1 MDKQWKSLLAI
12 TGGIVATAG
21 IARLAQKT
29 SRHISLRDKVV
40 LITGGSRG
48 LGLVIARE
56 LSHLGARVAIC
67 ARNDR
72 ELARV
77 REEFADNGKQIFTE
91 ICDVGVR
98 AEMDRCVRNV
108 REALGEIDIL
118 INNAGQIVVGPLEN
132 QSTEAFED
140 AMQTNFWGPFYSV
153 LAVSPAMRAR
163 RFGRIVNIASIGG
176 KLAFPHLLPYSASKF
191 ALVGY
196 SQGLRVEMLKHNVF
210 VTTVCP
216 GLMRTG
222 SPRNADFSGQ
232 NEKEYAWFKISD
244 SLPVG
249 SIGAKT
255 AARKIIRA
263 LADGDAEVHLGITA
277 KVGAVAQGIAPGL
290 VTDVLG
296 LVDKYL
302 MPEAVPGQPDP
313 QKGSASESEASEN
326 TLTQLSREA
335 EIQNNQ
341 L

>member
-12 TGGIVATAG
+12 TGGIVVTAG
-21 IARLAQKT
+21 IARLVQKT
-29 SRHISLRDKVV
+29 SRYIPLRDKVV

-56 LSHLGARVAIC
+56 LSSLGAQVAIC
-67 ARNDR
+67 ARSDR

-77 REEFADNGKQIFTE
+77 RDEFADRGKQIFTE
-91 ICDVGVR
+91 TCDVGVR

-132 QSTEAFED
+132 QSTQAFED
-140 AMQTNFWGPFYSV
+140 AMQTNFWGPFYAV
-153 LAVSPAMRAR
+153 LAVSPTMRAR
-163 RFGRIVNIASIGG
+163 RSGRIVNIASIGG
-176 KLAFPHLLPYSASKF
+176 KLAFPHLLPYSTSKF

-196 SQGLRVEMLKHNVF
+196 SQGLRVEMLKYNVL

-222 SPRNADFSGQ
+222 SPRNADFAGQ

-249 SIGAKT
+249 SIGAKS

-263 LADGDAEVHLGITA
+263 LANGDAEVHLGITA
-277 KVGAVAQGIAPGL
+277 KVGALAQGVAPGL
-290 VTDVLG
+290 VTDFLG
-296 LVDKYL
+296 FVDKYW
-302 MPEAVPGQPDP
+302 MPDAAPGHSDP
-313 QKGSASESEASEN
+313 QKGSASESEASDN
-326 TLTQLSREA
+326 MLTRLSREA
-335 EIQNNQ
+335 EVQNNQ